1 MEVVKIEGAG
11 HWLPEEKPDAVLEV
25 ALGFLP

>member
-1 MEVVKIEGAG
+1 MEVVRVDGAG
-11 HWLPEEKPDAVLEV
+11 HWLPEEKPEAVLDV